1 MTVICKDILSGIAP
15 LEILD
20 RPADLA
26 PGWLRDLAV
35 RLAGHPGLTVS

>member
-20 RPADLA
+20 RPAGRPTWPRAGSATWPSDL
-26 PGWLRDLAV
+26 PGTQA
-35 RLAGHPGLTVS
+35 